1 METIVVN
8 DTNIFIDLCNINLLN
23 EFFDLPLQI
32 HTTDF
37 VIGELVETDQKER
50 VLAFHNAQKLYIKS
64 HSAKEVAEIVAFQAE
79 CNNNVSI
86 ADCSVWLYSKQNQ
99 FLLITGDNK
108 LRKSAIA
115 SGTAVS
121 GILHIFNLLVGHKII
136 SPQQGIEKLKE
147 LTAQNIRLPGKEID
161 KMVKHLS
168 AEIDDAE

>member
-8 DTNIFIDLCNINLLN
+8 DTNIFIDLCKINLLN
-23 EFFDLPLQI
+23 EFFALPLQI

-37 VIGELVETDQKER
+37 VIGELVEKDQR
-50 VLAFHNAQKLYIKS
+50 DSVLAFYKAQKLFIKS
-64 HSAKEVAEIVAFQAE
+64 HSAKEVAEIAAFQAE
-79 CNNNVSI
+79 CKNNVSI

-121 GILHIFNLLVGHKII
+121 GILYIFNLLVEHAII
-136 SPQQGIEKLKE
+136 SPQQCIDKLNE
-147 LTAQNIRLPGKEID
+147 LSDQNIRLPRKEIE
-161 KMVKHLS
+161 KIVKYMIAL
-168 AEIDDAE
+168 IDN

>member
-8 DTNIFIDLCNINLLN
+8 DTNIFIDLCKINLLN
-23 EFFDLPLQI
+23 EFFALPLQI

-37 VIGELVETDQKER
+37 VIGELVEKDQR
-50 VLAFHNAQKLYIKS
+50 DSVLAFYKAQKLFIKS
-64 HSAKEVAEIVAFQAE
+64 HSAKEVAEIAAFQAE
-79 CNNNVSI
+79 CKNNVSI

-121 GILHIFNLLVGHKII
+121 GILYIFNQLVEHAII
-136 SPQQGIEKLKE
+136 SPQQCIDKLNE
-147 LTAQNIRLPGKEID
+147 LSDQNIRLPRKEIE
-161 KMVKHLS
+161 KIVKYMIAL
-168 AEIDDAE
+168 IDN